1 MSTNNKKPDNVEW
14 LIEKNQLLFRY
25 LENRKVQLE
34 SERFE
39 MEARLDEVVGLIKRN
54 SFSRKGYTQYS
65 PELIEE
71 LKD

>member
-39 MEARLDEVVGLIKRN
+39 IEARLDEVVGLIKRN
-54 SFSRKGYTQYS
+54 SFSKKGYNQYS
-65 PELIEE
+65 PEEV
-71 LKD
+71 KDG